1 MTTKHNLTDQ
11 FISHLVDQN
20 NKGFPDEIKTAAKN
34 CLLDYLGVT
43 ISGAFQTRQTT
54 KSFIQHLHARDGKV
68 PVPGTKF
75 KADMLTAAL
84 LNGIHAHHL
93 ELDDGHRYGMI
104 HPGASVISALLP
116 WVAANKLS
124 GKALLTGIIMGYEAA
139 ITLATSLQ
147 PGMKDK
153 GYHATGTCGTIG
165 AAMGAAFASG
175 YTKAELKSTL
185 AAACTSASGI
195 LEVVRDSSEIKPY
208 NAGQAAV
215 NGLLATG
222 LGKSGLEGP
231 NDVLGGTH
239 GFIHVMGNGNIK
251 DFSQDDKFAIESIY
265 VKPYAACRHAH
276 SPIEAIQKICGKNK
290 VDPDKV
296 DEITVHTYR
305 WAVHLH
311 DHTEI
316 SGITSAKMSTPY
328 GVAVALV
335 TGKAGMEEFTEKRI
349 TDPLVAII
357 TKKIKMI
364 EDEELT
370 KLVLGRRAAR
380 VEVKMRNGTIFSEQV
395 DLPKG
400 EPENPLTQQEL
411 IDKFTNLVIFAGKSK
426 TECEQITNIVMH
438 IEEQLDELF
447 NHL

>member
-1 MTTKHNLTDQ
+1 MTIKGNLTDHYVE
-11 FISHLVDQN
+11 HLLGLN
-20 NKGFPDEIKTAAKN
+20 RKGFPEAIKTKAKN

-43 ISGAFQTRQTT
+43 IAGAFQTRQTT
-54 KSFIQHLHARDGKV
+54 KSLTQHLHARNGQI
-68 PVPGTKF
+68 PVPGTEIKT
-75 KADMLTAAL
+75 DMLTAAL

-93 ELDDGHRYGMI
+93 ELDDGHRYSMI
-104 HPGASVISALLP
+104 HPGASIISALLP
-116 WVAANKLS
+116 WVVANKLS
-124 GKALLTGIIMGYEAA
+124 GKELLTGIIMGYEAA
-139 ITLATSLQ
+139 ITLAASLQ

-153 GYHATGTCGTIG
+153 GYHATGTCGAIG

-175 YTKAELKSTL
+175 YTKAEIKNTL

-215 NGLLATG
+215 NGLMAAV
-222 LGKSGLEGP
+222 LGKSGLQGP

-239 GFIHVMGNGNIK
+239 GFMHVMGNSDIK
-251 DFSQDDKFAIESIY
+251 GFSWDDRFAIEGIY

-276 SPIEAIQKICGKNK
+276 PPIEAIQKICGKNK
-290 VDPDKV
+290 VDPDEV
-296 DEITVHTYR
+296 DEIIVHTYR

-316 SGITSAKMSTPY
+316 TGITSAKMSTPY
-328 GVAVALV
+328 SVAVALV
-335 TGKAGMEEFTEKRI
+335 TGKAGMEEFTEKLI
-349 TDPLVAII
+349 TDPLVSII

-364 EDEELT
+364 EDDELT
-370 KLVLGRRAAR
+370 KLVPGKRAAR
-380 VEVKMRNGTIFSEQV
+380 VEVKMRNGKIFSEQV

-411 IDKFTNLVIFAGKSK
+411 IDKFTALAMFAGKEKS
-426 TECEQITNIVMH
+426 ECEKIIEIVMNL
-438 IEEQLDELF
+438 EERIDELF
-447 NHL
+447 KCL